1 MLKWYKLDNAAKL
14 FPSVSSKKNSS
25 VYRLSAVL
33 SEAVDGAVLQKATNM
48 VLPRFPIF
56 TVKLRRGLFWN
67 YLEKNDAAFFV
78 KKEEIYPCFT
88 MMPRRNSG
96 YLFKVMYFKNRISLE
111 VFHALT
117 DGSGAMEFLK
127 SLLYYYEKLLGNQ
140 VEDEGM
146 IRLKDETIS
155 ESEIEDSFSRYYL
168 ESNSKRA
175 EFEKAY
181 KIKGKQFEIYGN
193 NVVSGVIKVDE
204 ILAIAK
210 AQGVTITSYI
220 IALLIY
226 SIGKSQKN
234 SGKIKDPIVV
244 AVPVNLRKPFP
255 SETLR
260 NFFGVVNIGVKTSEY
275 KTFEELLSLVHKRLK
290 TLTTKDNL
298 QNFISGNVKL
308 EQNTAARLVPLF
320 IKHKFVSLG
329 FNFYGEKRKT
339 LTLTNMGNVTLPKKL
354 GEKIESMGVTLY
366 PTKRSPINCGMCSVN
381 GKLVVTFARTLKE
394 SDIMECFFSFL
405 AKEKDLDIEVYGND
419 WGHSNG

>member
-140 VEDEGM
+140 IEDEGM
-146 IRLKDETIS
+146 ILLKDETIS

-181 KIKGKQFEIYGN
+181 KIKG
-193 NVVSGVIKVDE
+193 
-204 ILAIAK
+204 
-210 AQGVTITSYI
+210 
-220 IALLIY
+220 
-226 SIGKSQKN
+226 
-234 SGKIKDPIVV
+234 
-244 AVPVNLRKPFP
+244 
-255 SETLR
+255 
-260 NFFGVVNIGVKTSEY
+260 
-275 KTFEELLSLVHKRLK
+275 
-290 TLTTKDNL
+290 
-298 QNFISGNVKL
+298 
-308 EQNTAARLVPLF
+308 
-320 IKHKFVSLG
+320 
-329 FNFYGEKRKT
+329 
-339 LTLTNMGNVTLPKKL
+339 
-354 GEKIESMGVTLY
+354 
-366 PTKRSPINCGMCSVN
+366 
-381 GKLVVTFARTLKE
+381 
-394 SDIMECFFSFL
+394 
-405 AKEKDLDIEVYGND
+405 
-419 WGHSNG
+419 